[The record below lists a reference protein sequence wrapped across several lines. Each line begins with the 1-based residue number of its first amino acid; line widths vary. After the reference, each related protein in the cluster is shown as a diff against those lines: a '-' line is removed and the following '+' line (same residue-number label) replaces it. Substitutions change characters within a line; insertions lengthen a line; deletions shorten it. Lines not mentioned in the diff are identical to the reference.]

1 MRAVVNIQSCYGC
14 ERCKSASDIYGRSCK
29 HGLLFPVGLMLANM
43 TSCPNYEF
51 DAEKVEESLNNKD
64 DYGTQDRRNI

>member
-1 MRAVVNIQSCYGC
+1 MALNIQSYYQCNT
-14 ERCKSASDIYGRSCK
+14 CKAASDIYGRSCK
-29 HGLLFPVGLMLANM
+29 HGLLFPIGLMLANM